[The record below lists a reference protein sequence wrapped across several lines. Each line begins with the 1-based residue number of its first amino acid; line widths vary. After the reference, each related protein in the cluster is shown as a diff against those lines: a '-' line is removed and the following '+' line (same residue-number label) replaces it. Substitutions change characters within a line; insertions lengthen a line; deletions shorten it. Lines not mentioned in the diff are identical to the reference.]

1 MTFIILMIFNFP
13 YIVFFRIIKKFDIEK
28 RLLLVLYILSL
39 IIIFTIVLFNYFEL
53 NKRKIFLIFIFINYF
68 LINCLEGI
76 THLLIEK
83 IIPSFVKFCGI
94 NMKNLF
100 AYSIHIGKGL
110 GGISFFLFYLFF
122 YEKINLGKF
131 ESFFFLNITFIFF
144 FISFL
149 CYKSLRVR
157 AFAKLRYNEN

>member
-1 MTFIILMIFNFP
+1 
-13 YIVFFRIIKKFDIEK
+13 
-28 RLLLVLYILSL
+28 
-39 IIIFTIVLFNYFEL
+39 
-53 NKRKIFLIFIFINYF
+53 
-68 LINCLEGI
+68 
-76 THLLIEK
+76 
-83 IIPSFVKFCGI
+83 
-94 NMKNLF
+94 MKNLF

-122 YEKINLGKF
+122 YENINLGKF